1 MTSRQ
6 VRCPRCGNSSI
17 FSSENPSRPFCSE
30 RCKLI
35 DLGDWASE
43 NFRIPDK
50 ENVLTDFEGSSEDET
65 QESDENPRRDSED
78 FFKKN

>member
-1 MTSRQ
+1 MTTRQ
-6 VRCPRCGNSSI
+6 VRCPRCGQQATYST
-17 FSSENPSRPFCSE
+17 ENPFRPFCSE

-43 NFRIPDK
+43 NFRIPDPK
-50 ENVLTDFEGSSEDET
+50 NVLTDFEGSHDG
-65 QESDENPRRDSED
+65 ESDDSEENPRRDSED